1 MDLAKART
9 AVVLAA
15 AGAAYAGLAMI
26 AAPTAAADTSN
37 LVCSN
42 GEVAMDGTCSPA
54 MSLDA
59 TSDAMELPDARASDL
74 DNDYSPG
81 DFTPSGAPSE
91 AFLSERGYPS
101 QP

>member
-1 MDLAKART
+1 M
-9 AVVLAA
+9 
-15 AGAAYAGLAMI
+15 
-26 AAPTAAADTSN
+26 PWSF
-37 LVCSN
+37 
-42 GEVAMDGTCSPA
+42 
-54 MSLDA
+54 
-59 TSDAMELPDARASDL
+59 PDARASDL